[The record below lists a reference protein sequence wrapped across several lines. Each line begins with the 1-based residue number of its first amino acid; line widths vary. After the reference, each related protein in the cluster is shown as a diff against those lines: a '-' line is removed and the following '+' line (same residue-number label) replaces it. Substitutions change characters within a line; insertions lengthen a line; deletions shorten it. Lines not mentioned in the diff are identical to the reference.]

1 MISTDDLTKIYMDL
15 SAEDKS
21 DAVFAEI
28 DALWATENYKAWH
41 ADKSN
46 TILPFYT
53 EGDWEY
59 LRALGLIRDSSL
71 QVRINKI
78 GDRYFLTD
86 APWFNHRFAAFPYSE
101 EAESLLD
108 YAYQEQLHLW
118 ADTIVDMS
126 AGCGHT
132 PLGMETGADRYVYDI
147 NPRALAYAK
156 LNALINQ
163 LPQSRVSIAFNDM
176 KRRLPLSL
184 LSLRGQKVLFLFNT
198 PFVPNPSPRSLEA
211 MPISVDGG
219 TAGEDLQ
226 VRSFEIVAEFEK
238 RFPEK
243 QVMALFLTWSFG
255 RFRDG
260 FWELQDK
267 CDEILNAK
275 TKWSF
280 ASFLADEPG
289 NGCDVQE
296 NFDYLQESNWVL
308 RKDPAISNSF
318 AQLANAQ
325 AAKGFGQLGYGILS
339 YGVPDTF
346 AQSNAA

>member
-15 SAEDKS
+15 SAEDKL

-41 ADKSN
+41 TDKSN
-46 TILPFYT
+46 HIRPFHI
-53 EGDWEY
+53 EGEWKY
-59 LRALGLIRDSSL
+59 LRALGLARDSSL

-78 GDRYFLTD
+78 GSRYFLTD
-86 APWFNHRFAAFPYSE
+86 GPWLNHRFAAFPYSE

-108 YAYQEQLHLW
+108 HVYQEKLHLW

-126 AGCGHT
+126 AGSGHT
-132 PLGMETGADRYVYDI
+132 PLGMETDADRYVYDI
-147 NPRALAYAK
+147 NSRALAYAR

-163 LPQSRVSIAFNDM
+163 LPQSRVSIAFNDV
-176 KRRLPLSL
+176 KRSLPLSL

-198 PFVPNPSPRSLEA
+198 PFVPNPSPSSLEA

-219 TAGEDLQ
+219 AAGEDLQ
-226 VRSFEIVAEFEK
+226 VRSFEVVADFKK

-243 QVMALFLTWSFG
+243 QVRALFLTWSFG

-267 CDEILNAK
+267 CDKILNAK

-280 ASFLADEPG
+280 ASFLPDEPG
-289 NGCDVQE
+289 NGCDIQE
-296 NFDYLQESNWVL
+296 NFDYLQDSNWL
-308 RKDPAISNSF
+308 LCKDPLISKSF

-325 AAKGFGQLGYGILS
+325 AAKGFTQLGYWILS
-339 YGVPDTF
+339 YRG
-346 AQSNAA
+346 A